1 MYSKIK
7 QIIIE
12 AHKSFYIKTSGV
24 ESTKAKWNK
33 IIFFEMMPA
42 ILSIYLILVPNLIVA
57 KSIVVGYL
65 LTTYS
70 IFAGLLF
77 SLIIVIVDKAK
88 KIKENV
94 NITKEEHFY
103 YVKRYLRFSKHL
115 ITKISFTI
123 ILSLVLIV
131 LSLSTQLNF
140 GMHNVWLWLATHKS
154 QIISFLIFYFTIQ
167 FIIMILQIVSEM
179 YEVFLE
185 EIK

>member
-1 MYSKIK
+1 MISKIQ

-12 AHKSFYIKTSGV
+12 AHKSFYTETSGV
-24 ESTKAKWNK
+24 KSRRGKFIKA
-33 IIFFEMMPA
+33 IFFDLMPG
-42 ILSIYLILVPNLIVA
+42 IVSVYLVLVPNLIIA

-88 KIKENV
+88 KIKEKANV
-94 NITKEEHFY
+94 EKEERFY
-103 YVKRYLRFSKHL
+103 YVKRYLRFSKQL
-115 ITKISFTI
+115 ITKIAFTI
-123 ILSLVLIV
+123 IIALILIMLSLI
-131 LSLSTQLNF
+131 TQLNF
-140 GMHNVWLWLATHKS
+140 GMHNISSWIAIHKPH
-154 QIISFLIFYFTIQ
+154 IVSFLIFYFTIQ
-167 FIIMILQIVSEM
+167 FVLMILQIVSEM